1 MCAPC
6 NRSGDR
12 APFEAVASC
21 ECGGLDGL
29 LHIARFD
36 AFNNAGR
43 NATEKAGGKPHD
55 CAGFCGRGKD
65 KAYSRCAET
74 ARNSGN
80 RDTEQYYAG
89 TYDNVSDY
97 PVVCIIIFL
106 KFPNGGASVV
116 AKREYIAR
124 SLENFIQF
132 GQFETKIDVF
142 LRVIINFLKV
152 FL

>member
-1 MCAPC
+1 MAFAYLAVSCAPPVI
-6 NRSGDR
+6 
-12 APFEAVASC
+12 APVIAPHLKLSLPASAAA
-21 ECGGLDGL
+21 LTAL

-55 CAGFCGRGKD
+55 CCRFCGRGKD

-124 SLENFIQF
+124 SWKTSSVRTN
-132 GQFETKIDVF
+132 
-142 LRVIINFLKV
+142 LKPK
-152 FL
+152 

>member
-43 NATEKAGGKPHD
+43 NATEKAGG
-55 CAGFCGRGKD
+55 
-65 KAYSRCAET
+65 
-74 ARNSGN
+74 N

-97 PVVCIIIFL
+97 PIVCIIIFL